1 MLELKGTRRAWPAL
15 LVGAAVAAAFPAAA
29 SAASWSATVVAKDT
43 DRGSVVAVSRA
54 GQARTVRAPA
64 AKLRRVR
71 VGSRVAVRA
80 TRRSDGTYAARS
92 LRVGRRA
99 GRARVRAAVVRHEPR
114 LRRYLVSAGGSV
126 FAIRSRGARRARAAA
141 TRIGAGDLVVA
152 DVTFRSGGIEGT
164 HIRDVGD
171 TALLE
176 LEGIFLDASSGTLRL
191 AVERRGLVEVTVPD
205 ATALP
210 AIAAGEEIELLVR
223 LGADGGFTL
232 VSLAPEDDE
241 SGGVDYDEDDG
252 ELEVEGLITALS
264 ESEIAV
270 APGQGAPPVTCAV
283 PAGVSLAGFA
293 VGDAV
298 EMECRASGD
307 GFVLEELES
316 ETHELEM
323 EQGDDEDEH
332 DDEEEDEED
341 DD

>member
-1 MLELKGTRRAWPAL
+1 MLELKRTRRAWPAL

-29 SAASWSATVVAKDT
+29 SAASWSGTVVAKDT

-71 VGSRVAVRA
+71 VGSRIAIRA
-80 TRRSDGTYAARS
+80 GRRSDGTYAARS
-92 LRVGRRA
+92 LRVGRTAR
-99 GRARVRAAVVRHEPR
+99 RARLRAAVVRHEPR

-141 TRIGAGDLVVA
+141 TRIDTGDLVVA
-152 DVTFRSGGIEGT
+152 DVTIGNGRIHST

-176 LEGIFLDASSGTLRL
+176 LEGIFLDASGGTLRL

-205 ATALP
+205 GTALP
-210 AIAAGEEIELLVR
+210 AVAAGDEIELLVG
-223 LGADGGFTL
+223 LGTDGRFTL
-232 VSLAPEDDE
+232 VSLAVEDDE
-241 SGGVDYDEDDG
+241 SGGVDYDEHDG
-252 ELEVEGLITALS
+252 ELEVEGVIAALS

-270 APGQGAPPVTCAV
+270 APGQGAPPIVCAV

-298 EMECRASGD
+298 EMECERSGD

-316 ETHELEM
+316 ETHEVEV
-323 EQGDDEDEH
+323 EEADDEDEH
-332 DDEEEDEED
+332 DQEEED